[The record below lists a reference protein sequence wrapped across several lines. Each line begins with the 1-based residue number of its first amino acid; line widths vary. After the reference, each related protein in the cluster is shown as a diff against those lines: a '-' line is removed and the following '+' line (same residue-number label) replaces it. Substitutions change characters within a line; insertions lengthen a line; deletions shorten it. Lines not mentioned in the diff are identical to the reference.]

1 MLNIRLLF
9 RPSTTVMLSI
19 LRIQIMIVSALKL
32 VAGDVL
38 SGRRGDGQ
46 GLVRVAGIGAVVAG
60 LALAAA
66 GQQSLGNSLSP
77 FPTPRRAD
85 NHALITDG
93 VYQYTR

>member
-1 MLNIRLLF
+1 MTQ
-9 RPSTTVMLSI
+9 ST
-19 LRIQIMIVSALKL
+19 LRIQIMIVSTLKL
-32 VAGDVL
+32 VADDVL
-38 SGRRGDGQ
+38 SGRRGDVQ

>member
-1 MLNIRLLF
+1 MQ
-9 RPSTTVMLSI
+9 SI
-19 LRIQIMIVSALKL
+19 LRIQVMVVSALRL
-32 VAGDVL
+32 VAGDVS
-38 SGRRGDGQ
+38 SGKRGDGQ

-77 FPTPRRAD
+77 FPAPRRAD
-85 NHALITDG
+85 DHALVTDG